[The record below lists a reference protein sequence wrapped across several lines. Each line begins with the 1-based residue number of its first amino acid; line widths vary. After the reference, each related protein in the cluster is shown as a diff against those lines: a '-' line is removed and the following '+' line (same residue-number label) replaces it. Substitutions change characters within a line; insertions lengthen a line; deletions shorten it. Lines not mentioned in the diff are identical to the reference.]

1 MQLRKA
7 LDKGIVGDL
16 LHYVAPG
23 ETYRGK
29 TFEQWNALIGK
40 RPELEV

>member
-7 LDKGIVGDL
+7 LDKGIAGDL

-23 ETYRGK
+23 ETHRAN
-29 TFEQWNALIGK
+29 TFEEWTALIGK

>member
-7 LDKGIVGDL
+7 LNKGIAGDL

-23 ETYRGK
+23 ETYQGK
-29 TFEQWNALIGK
+29 TFEQWNALIGEP
-40 RPELEV
+40 PELEV